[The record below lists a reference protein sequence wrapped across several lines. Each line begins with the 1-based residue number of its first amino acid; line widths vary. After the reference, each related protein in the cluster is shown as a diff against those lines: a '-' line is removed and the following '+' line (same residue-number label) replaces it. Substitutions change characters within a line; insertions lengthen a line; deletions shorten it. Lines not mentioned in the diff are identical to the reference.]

1 MARADLITDLV
12 NYGTKGDRVRFRKAV
27 EALIAEE
34 RAKRHTVLAE
44 KLVGLLDQAPAEQ
57 PPVNGSV
64 VLENRTNGLVAETVP
79 TRRLDDLVLPDDVVS
94 NIQEVISEHH
104 RVDLLRSYNLEPRSR
119 ILLIGP
125 PGNGKTSLAEA
136 IAESI
141 MVPLLHVRYKSIIG
155 AYLGETAVRLRKLL
169 EHASTRHCVLL
180 FDEFET
186 LGKERGDN
194 HETGEIK
201 RVVSSLLMQLDS
213 LPSHVIVVG
222 ATNHPELLDRA
233 VWRRFQVR
241 LRLPPPTPAEIAQWL
256 KAFETRIGQSFGFKH
271 STLARKLKGLNFA
284 ELEEFGISVYR
295 KYVLSLPVA
304 DMAKI
309 VDMMLNTWDSRS
321 ATALS
326 DDLKL
331 NGADADY
338 TSPPPQMKKTM
349 RVRISPK

>member
-34 RAKRHTVLAE
+34 RAKQHTVLAE
-44 KLVGLLDQAPAEQ
+44 KLVGLLDQSPAES
-57 PPVNGSV
+57 PPTNGSF
-64 VLENRTNGLVAETVP
+64 VLEPRGNGLVNETLP
-79 TRRLDDLVLPDDVVS
+79 RKRLDDLVLPDDVVS
-94 NIQEVISEHH
+94 NVREVVSEHH

-141 MVPLLHVRYKSIIG
+141 MVPLLHVRYESIIG

-241 LRLPPPTPAEIAQWL
+241 LRLPAPTQARIAQWL
-256 KAFETRIGQSFGFKH
+256 VAFEARIGQPFGYKH
-271 STLARKLKGLNFA
+271 PTLARKLKGFNFA
-284 ELEEFGISVYR
+284 ELEEFGMSVYR
-295 KYVLSLPVA
+295 KYVLSLPNA
-304 DMAKI
+304 DMKKI
-309 VDMMLNTWDSRS
+309 ADQTLKSWDSRS
-321 ATALS
+321 ARTLLATGE
-326 DDLKL
+326 DDE
-331 NGADADY
+331 
-338 TSPPPQMKKTM
+338 
-349 RVRISPK
+349 